1 MKIMKKLSDFKDA
14 DGIVVASKIFSS
26 IMRILANEKNR
37 EQSTAQNPFDMFSA
51 FMANSPDE
59 MHEIFAVLCEVD
71 RDEYH
76 CDGTESL
83 INMMV
88 LANDPVIVSL
98 FISQGQ
104 KGDAKTSVS
113 ASENTE
119 E

>member
-26 IMRILANEKNR
+26 IMRILSNEKNR
-37 EQSTAQNPFDMFSA
+37 EQSTAKNPFDMFSA
-51 FMANSPDE
+51 FMANSPAE
-59 MHEIFAVLCEVD
+59 MHEIFAILSEVD
-71 RDEYH
+71 PSEYH
-76 CDGTESL
+76 CDGTDSL
-83 INMMV
+83 VNMMV

-104 KGDAKTSVS
+104 KGDAKTSAS

-119 E
+119 G